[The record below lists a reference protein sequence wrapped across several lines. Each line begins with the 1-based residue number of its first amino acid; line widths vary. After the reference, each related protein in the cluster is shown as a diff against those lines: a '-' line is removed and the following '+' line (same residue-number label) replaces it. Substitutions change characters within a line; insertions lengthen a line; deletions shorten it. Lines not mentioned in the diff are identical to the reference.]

1 MHKKKQCVG
10 YRMAETIIVGR
21 PRRTDK
27 GREGEKKPI
36 PKEELEHSK
45 SAKETE
51 KTCPET
57 KEGDKD

>member
-1 MHKKKQCVG
+1 
-10 YRMAETIIVGR
+10 MAETIIVGR